1 MSVWCGNPFASAGLH
16 ARSKSASAMRMV
28 TFFEA
33 RASRARRCAVPR
45 RAVPSLMA
53 WVRVRSTMFGRSAL
67 VGIVTVLSFAG
78 HRVTPEEVEQMFAN
92 DEMGIDY
99 DQARVLIVVFTMRDD
114 AVRHRTNRIREYRLR
129 SGARAHRC
137 FHDARRCGSS
147 GDGLRGQRTNT
158 NGVFRDSANAR
169 AKQPCVRGNWAA
181 SGRC

>member
-1 MSVWCGNPFASAGLH
+1 DLMSVWCGNPFASACLR

-53 WVRVRSTMFGRSAL
+53 WIRFRSTMFGRSAL
-67 VGIVTVLSFAG
+67 VGIVTVLSFAS
-78 HRVTPEEVEQMFAN
+78 HRVTPEEVEQMCAN

-114 AVRHRTNRIREYRLR
+114 AVRPVTLDIP
-129 SGARAHRC
+129 GAAQQP
-137 FHDARRCGSS
+137 FSS
-147 GDGLRGQRTNT
+147 NAE
-158 NGVFRDSANAR
+158 ANAKMKEGEE
-169 AKQPCVRGNWAA
+169 AFSKGDNNGALAGYSAA
-181 SGRC
+181 LKLDPQL